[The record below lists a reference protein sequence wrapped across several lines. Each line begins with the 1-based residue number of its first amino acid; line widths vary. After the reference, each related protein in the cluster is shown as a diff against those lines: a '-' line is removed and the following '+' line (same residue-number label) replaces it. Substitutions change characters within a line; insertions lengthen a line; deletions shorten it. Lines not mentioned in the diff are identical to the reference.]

1 MSSSFSPVSCNAPVS
16 FADKTGNAAETGGL
30 SGAPLFPHSLKAL
43 KILRHNLPPSIP
55 VIGCG
60 GITTGADALEMARAG
75 ASFVQLY
82 TAFGYRGVG
91 CARNIKDEI
100 TTGLDGKTWKSQVG
114 SEAGEWEDQFGQIG
128 EEVKREAASLADVL
142 KQLRDVAKD
151 KVETGSDQ
159 LRLEGS
165 KLVRAVEQA
174 LGLPESEWSAERA
187 SPAAIQSSTA
197 SPTSASIPRSIASAS
212 TPAIQAAPAAAPN
225 APTPVQSQPAT
236 QHDPLVAPG
245 PNATVADAMKPIVV
259 PVSDPTTHIERPQT
273 SSWTSEVR
281 EGNRRFV

>member
-1 MSSSFSPVSCNAPVS
+1 MQLPLNPADSLANAS
-16 FADKTGNAAETGGL
+16 ETGGL

-43 KILRHNLPPSIP
+43 KVLRHNLPPSIP

-100 TTGLDGKTWKSQVG
+100 TTGLEGKTWKSQVG
-114 SEAGEWEDQFGQIG
+114 SEAGEWEDQFGKIG

-159 LRLEGS
+159 LRLEGN
-165 KLVRAVEQA
+165 KLVRAVEQV
-174 LGLPESEWSAERA
+174 LGLPESEWSAEQA
-187 SPAAIQSSTA
+187 SPAIQSTA
-197 SPTSASIPRSIASAS
+197 SSSVGAPVSQNDAS
-212 TPAIQAAPAAAPN
+212 TGAPAVQAAPTSPPSAA
-225 APTPVQSQPAT
+225 TPAQSQPAT
-236 QHDPLVAPG
+236 EHDPLVAPG
-245 PNATVADAMKPIVV
+245 PKATVADAMKPIVV
-259 PVSDPTTHIERPQT
+259 PVSDPTPRIERPPT

-281 EGNRRFV
+281 EGSRRFV